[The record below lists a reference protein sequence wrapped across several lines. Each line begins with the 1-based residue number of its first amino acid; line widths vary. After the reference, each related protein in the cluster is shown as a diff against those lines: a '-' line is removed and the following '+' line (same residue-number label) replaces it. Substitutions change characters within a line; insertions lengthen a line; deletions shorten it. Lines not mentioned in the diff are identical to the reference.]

1 MSSNRELIVAR
12 MSAALSGMLPNA
24 IPVYRSREQAFSRD
38 ELPAVVVKPGDEETI
53 AISELMEMS
62 RLNIHVE
69 IIVRGDPWDCLADPI
84 IIAAHGLLLNDFPLS
99 ALCSKIRR
107 TTAKWEPHEA
117 DQTAGVLTQTYH
129 VQYRSQ
135 INQL

>member
-38 ELPAVVVKPGDEETI
+38 ELPAIVVKPGDEETI

-62 RLNIHVE
+62 RLNVHLE
-69 IIVRGDPWDCLADPI
+69 IIVRGDVWDSLADPI
-84 IIAAHGLLLNDFPLS
+84 IIAAHALLLGDLPL
-99 ALCSKIRR
+99 ATFCSKIRR

-135 INQL
+135 TNQL